1 MSGLW
6 AGNLIIDK
14 SYQARGE
21 SNTMVGVAARML
33 VDEPAKSL
41 ATLAGVVVSVFL
53 MMQQMSLLTGIQGR
67 VTSFADRNDVDV
79 WVASAATESIDATGS
94 LPERCVS
101 QAAGTLGVAWAA
113 PVIQGRGDVTR
124 IDGVK
129 EQVRIFG
136 VEPPRYAGL
145 PHALETG
152 TSLGLLR
159 APGRVFLNAR
169 DRGSFG
175 FPEPGDRIEIGGQV
189 AIVAGFLEGLDPHS
203 PYYYMFANIDDVR
216 AYTEFPPDRVT
227 FVAVGVARGERPE
240 AVRDRLQERM
250 PEVMVFTRDQLHG
263 MELRYFQSRTPVG
276 VVFGMGTA
284 LAAVIGAGIV
294 GVTLYSSVMDR
305 LREFGTLK
313 AIGASRA
320 HLLRL
325 LGAQA
330 VLFSAAG
337 YPLGLLAF
345 ALVRHLSGPSVSD
358 AGAGLAPGL
367 GGRRH
372 RSRLRRRLRGRHP
385 ARPPGRAGH
394 RLPGLMRCRRRHRRC

>member
-1 MSGLW
+1 M
-6 AGNLIIDK
+6 
-14 SYQARGE
+14 
-21 SNTMVGVAARML
+21 
-33 VDEPAKSL
+33 
-41 ATLAGVVVSVFL
+41 
-53 MMQQMSLLTGIQGR
+53 
-67 VTSFADRNDVDV
+67 
-79 WVASAATESIDATGS
+79 
-94 LPERCVS
+94 
-101 QAAGTLGVAWAA
+101 
-113 PVIQGRGDVTR
+113 
-124 IDGVK
+124 
-129 EQVRIFG
+129 
-136 VEPPRYAGL
+136 
-145 PHALETG
+145 
-152 TSLGLLR
+152 
-159 APGRVFLNAR
+159 
-169 DRGSFG
+169 
-175 FPEPGDRIEIGGQV
+175 
-189 AIVAGFLEGLDPHS
+189 AGFLEGLDPHS

-345 ALVRHLSGPSVSD
+345 ALVRHLSGPSVSMP
-358 AGAGLAPGL
+358 APAWLLASVAVATVLVCGAASAVAI
-367 GGRRH
+367 RRV
-372 RSRLRRRLRGRHP
+372 LRVEPAIVFRG
-385 ARPPGRAGH
+385 
-394 RLPGLMRCRRRHRRC
+394 